1 MFLYA
6 SMPLGIMFLYVIRSL
21 THIMRSNC
29 IRIRGFLSD
38 SCDANPFGA
47 LLTLMK
53 YKNLFF

>member
-6 SMPLGIMFLYVIRSL
+6 SMLLGVMFLYVIRS
-21 THIMRSNC
+21 HIHIIRSNC

-38 SCDANPFGA
+38 SCDASIFGA